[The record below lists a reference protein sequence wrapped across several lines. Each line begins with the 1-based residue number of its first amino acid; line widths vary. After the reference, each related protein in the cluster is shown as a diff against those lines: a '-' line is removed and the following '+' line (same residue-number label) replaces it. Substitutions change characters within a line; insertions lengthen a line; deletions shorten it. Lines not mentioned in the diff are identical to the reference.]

1 MELLKVK
8 GNTSHPCLLQING
21 ASGKMGR
28 AVAEAALE
36 AGVPLVPYGIT
47 GPGLPSET
55 LTFAAP
61 PSSGAAPEEVSL
73 EVVPAE
79 ERDAV
84 LDKALQQWPGLI
96 IVDYTLPSAVNGTF
110 LSACTCSLQLLYIVP
125 FSALGG
131 DGGH

>member
-1 MELLKVK
+1 MF
-8 GNTSHPCLLQING
+8 PFAPMQING

-47 GPGLPSET
+47 GPGLPRET
-55 LTFAAP
+55 LTFRAP
-61 PSSGAAPEEVSL
+61 SPASGGSAVPGEVTL

-84 LDKALQQWPGLI
+84 LDKALEQWPGLV
-96 IVDYTLPSAVNGTF
+96 IVDYTLPSAVNG
-110 LSACTCSLQLLYIVP
+110 
-125 FSALGG
+125 ALP
-131 DGGH
+131 